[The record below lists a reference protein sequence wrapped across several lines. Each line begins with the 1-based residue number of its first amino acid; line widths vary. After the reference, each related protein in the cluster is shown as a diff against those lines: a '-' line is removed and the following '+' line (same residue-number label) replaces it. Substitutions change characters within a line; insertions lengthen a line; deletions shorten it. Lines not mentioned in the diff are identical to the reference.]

1 MMSWNVI
8 LTGNANLGEQQNMFF
23 CSEVLL
29 ALHQENT
36 ANLYFPLSLSE
47 FCLSVNYGGTL

>member
-1 MMSWNVI
+1 MSWNVI